1 MNPQEAYY
9 WEQREAREEIEINK
23 TFLFPTA
30 YRALQEAKRCKN

>member
-9 WEQREAREEIEINK
+9 WEEREFREEIEINK

-30 YRALQEAKRCKN
+30 YRALREAKR